1 MKGNVLSTTLFASL
15 FLAPFIAP
23 ASAQQYAGHPTPT
36 AAMAC
41 CAGHDHA
48 AMPCCTSHDHGV
60 APAPAEVVPQTP
72 AIPETPAVQAFF
84 VTFRD
89 PVRVGD
95 RILLGR
101 YIIQHDN
108 HRMARG
114 EACTYIYEA
123 SDPRLP
129 VVVFHCTH
137 LTRPA
142 PAGDTV
148 FLRRSST
155 YPLQELREF
164 QFAGESASHGVPI
177 IR

>member
-1 MKGNVLSTTLFASL
+1 MHAHVLSTTLVASL
-15 FLAPFIAP
+15 LLAPLA
-23 ASAQQYAGHPTPT
+23 T
-36 AAMAC
+36 AA
-41 CAGHDHA
+41 A
-48 AMPCCTSHDHGV
+48 AQ
-60 APAPAEVVPQTP
+60 VV
-72 AIPETPAVQAFF
+72 PETPAVQATAVIKETPAVQAFL

-101 YIIQHDN
+101 YIIEHDN

-114 EACTYIYEA
+114 EPCTYIYEA

-142 PAGDTV
+142 PKVDTV
-148 FLRRSST
+148 FLHRSGT
-155 YPLQELREF
+155 YPLQELQGF
-164 QFAGESASHGVPI
+164 QFAGEPASHGVPV

>member
-1 MKGNVLSTTLFASL
+1 MQANVLATTFFASL
-15 FLAPFIAP
+15 FLASFATP
-23 ASAQQYAGHPTPT
+23 AVAQCCTDRTTAT

-48 AMPCCTSHDHGV
+48 AMPCCASHDHG
-60 APAPAEVVPQTP
+60 ATPAPVTTAEAAPVVQ
-72 AIPETPAVQAFF
+72 ETPAVQASV

-101 YIIQHDN
+101 YIIEHDN

-137 LTRPA
+137 LTRPV

-177 IR
+177 LR

>member
-1 MKGNVLSTTLFASL
+1 
-15 FLAPFIAP
+15 
-23 ASAQQYAGHPTPT
+23 
-36 AAMAC
+36 MAC

-60 APAPAEVVPQTP
+60 APAPAEVVQETP
-72 AIPETPAVQAFF
+72 AVPETPAVQAFF

-101 YIIQHDN
+101 YIIEHDN

-114 EACTYIYEA
+114 EPCTYIYEA

-129 VVVFHCTH
+129 VVAFHCTH
-137 LTRPA
+137 LTRPVPSA
-142 PAGDTV
+142 DTV
-148 FLRRSST
+148 VLHRGST
-155 YPLQELREF
+155 YPLQELQAF
-164 QFAGESASHGVPI
+164 QFAGESASHGVPV